1 LIFQELPFVFFSTLG
16 TLPFGN
22 TTLKKAGH
30 LLLSVCALLFPLEA
44 FPAEEK
50 AATQP
55 PLSLRAAFEQA
66 QENDNAFAAAQKR
79 ALASREAVPMARAN
93 LLPSVSA
100 YASTS
105 RVHRETPGM
114 LGMVEREYTQ
124 DSHGLQLRQP
134 LINIDRVLRL
144 SMARKES
151 EIGGYELELARQDL
165 IRRVIEAYFTLL
177 LAQEQVSLSQAE
189 LKAIEAQKHQAEK
202 MREGGIATLTDVHEA
217 QARFDRARAQE
228 IEARNA
234 LQISR
239 RAMAKIMGT
248 APGDVLPLGARAQY
262 HPPEPL
268 EPEVWVELALSQA
281 FEVRLRQT
289 AFERMQSNQQRA
301 QSQHLPTLD
310 MVAAYQKSS
319 NTDQGYATDKS
330 ARIGVE
336 LNIPLYQGGRITAES
351 REAAHRRDQA
361 EEEWLLAR
369 RHAELEATTGYSE
382 LTNAIARIHALEQ
395 AVRSGET
402 ALKAAEISFSV
413 AYRTF
418 VDVLNAQQ
426 LLYRSRFDLLRARF
440 DYIKAL
446 VRLNAAVGALDESL
460 VQDINDWL
468 DTDGPRS

>member
-1 LIFQELPFVFFSTLG
+1 MFLFSIPALPLAMSAAQKALG
-16 TLPFGN
+16 
-22 TTLKKAGH
+22 A
-30 LLLSVCALLFPLEA
+30 LLLCFFALLFPFDVLSEDRA
-44 FPAEEK
+44 LSR
-50 AATQP
+50 
-55 PLSLRAAFEQA
+55 PLRLSAAFEQA
-66 QENDNAFAAAQKR
+66 LTQDNAFAAAQKR
-79 ALASREAVPMARAN
+79 ALASRESVPMARSA
-93 LLPSVSA
+93 LLPSLSA
-100 YASTS
+100 YATS
-105 RVHRETPGM
+105 ARVHRQTPGM

-124 DSHGLQLRQP
+124 DSHGLQLRQS

-144 SMARKES
+144 EMARKES

-239 RAMAKIMGT
+239 RAMAKIIGE
-248 APGDVLPLGARAQY
+248 APGEVLPLGARAQY
-262 HPPEPL
+262 RPPEPL
-268 EPEVWVELALSQA
+268 EPEAWVDLALAQA
-281 FEVRLRQT
+281 FEVRFRQT
-289 AFERMQSNQQRA
+289 AFERMQSNYRRA

-310 MVAAYQKSS
+310 MVASYSKSS
-319 NTDQGYATDKS
+319 NTDQGHSTDKN

-336 LNIPLYQGGRITAES
+336 LSIPLYQGGRVMAEA

-382 LTNAIARIHALEQ
+382 LTNALARIQALEQ

-460 VQDINDWL
+460 VQDIDGWL
-468 DTDGPRS
+468 DTDEPHS